1 MSVFQEAV
9 CAVREV
15 YPKFS
20 PACLSLASRTSET
33 GVMLTPRAK
42 SIVVSVNGSVRLS
55 KAVSGN
61 RAKSISFRCRLSPK
75 AAEIV
80 KHEMTARGLTQQEL
94 LEGLI
99 LRWVKENRSP
109 AATEERQ
116 DGGNNLDSVSTSE
129 NITNIQGGQ
138 HGKKDGR

>member
-9 CAVREV
+9 KAVRVE

-42 SIVVSVNGSVRLS
+42 TIVCSVNGSVRLS

-61 RAKSISFRCRLSPK
+61 RRKNVSFRCRLCLTQ
-75 AAEIV
+75 AESV
-80 KHEMTARGLTQQEL
+80 KQRMRDEGLTQQEL
-94 LEGLI
+94 LEELL
-99 LRWVKENRSP
+99 LRWLNEKRSP
-109 AATEERQ
+109 AGTEERKE
-116 DGGNNLDSVSTSE
+116 DGNNLQSVSTSE
-129 NITNIQGGQ
+129 NNTNI
-138 HGKKDGR
+138 

>member
-33 GVMLTPRAK
+33 GVMLTPRARNIVF
-42 SIVVSVNGSVRLS
+42 SINGAVRLS

-61 RAKSISFRCRLSPK
+61 RVKNVSFRCRLSPK

-80 KHEMTARGLTQQEL
+80 KHEMRARGMTQQEL
-94 LEGLI
+94 LEEL
-99 LRWVKENRSP
+99 LLQWAEKSRST
-109 AATEERQ
+109 AGTEERQ
-116 DGGNNLDSVSTSE
+116 EVGNNLQSVSTSE
-129 NITNIQGGQ
+129 DNTEI
-138 HGKKDGR
+138 